1 MTQKPE
7 SGLKF
12 WPSKNNDMSELAEQL
27 DTANGATRIL
37 IVTDGV
43 SSIEGYLANL
53 PAVCDLADEHGKFV
67 MVKGS
72 HPITPIML
80 DDAALASRFADAIL
94 DNGVCVI
101 GFSFPGVPQG
111 KARIRSQISPAHTR
125 EDLEFAIAK
134 FGEVKSEM
142 KI

>member
-27 DTANGATRIL
+27 DTTNGATRIL

-94 DNGVCVI
+94 DNCVCVI
-101 GFSFPGVPQG
+101 GYSFPVVPQG

>member
-1 MTQKPE
+1 
-7 SGLKF
+7 
-12 WPSKNNDMSELAEQL
+12 MSELAEQL
-27 DTANGATRIL
+27 DTANGASRIL

-43 SSIEGYLANL
+43 SSIEGNLANL
-53 PAVCDLADEHGKFV
+53 PAICDLTDEHGKFV

-101 GFSFPGVPQG
+101 GFSFPVVPQG
-111 KARIRSQISPAHTR
+111 KARIRSQISPTHTR

-134 FGEVKSEM
+134 LGEFKSEM